1 MEEDNFVDIDFYIG
15 QLWYG
20 ETGRDGEQG
29 EMETEHST
37 LSVSLSRPFPVS
49 PPLPFCLLTISP
61 TPSIILRSATMDLS
75 HFVLT

>member
-1 MEEDNFVDIDFYIG
+1 MEDNLVDIDFYTA

-29 EMETEHST
+29 GNGDGAQHFVR
-37 LSVSLSRPFPVS
+37 LSLSPVS
-49 PPLPFCLLTISP
+49 RFSPPPFCLLTISP